1 MDHVAY
7 GEIHKHLSD
16 TTFYRKLSH
25 NPTAMFEQQIRNKL
39 DLLLKTGEI
48 LKVEHVHVSG
58 LLQYVLFCSA
68 SIRSTKATQMYPQVD
83 LL

>member
-39 DLLLKTGEI
+39 DLLLETGEI
-48 LKVEHVHVSG
+48 LKVEHTFMTFTVCT
-58 LLQYVLFCSA
+58 VLFSLHKIHK
-68 SIRSTKATQMYPQVD
+68 SYTR
-83 LL
+83 

>member
-25 NPTAMFEQQIRNKL
+25 NPTALFEQQIRNKL
-39 DLLLKTGEI
+39 DLLLETGEI
-48 LKVEHVHVSG
+48 LKVEHTFMLVDFYS
-58 LLQYVLFCSA
+58 
-68 SIRSTKATQMYPQVD
+68 MYCFVQPP
-83 LL
+83 